1 MALTAKERL
10 EARKAEIAELDSA
23 HAEPRAERELQD
35 LDAIEKLREELGRSN
50 VAVVEVPFTPGL
62 PVLVAA
68 RCASDAEVKRYQDR
82 LREEKPDLAGAAREV
97 GALCRKYPDAETW
110 AKLIAARPIVS
121 VQVGTAA
128 LNLAAGKIRTAGKD

>member
-1 MALTAKERL
+1 MSLTAKERL
-10 EARKAEIAELDSA
+10 AARKAEIAETDDA
-23 HAEPRAERELQD
+23 DAEARAEQELVD
-35 LDAIEKLREELGRSN
+35 LEAIEKLREELGRSN

-68 RCASDAEVKRYQDR
+68 RCADSGEVKRFQDR
-82 LREEKPDLAGAAREV
+82 LREEKPDHAAAAREV

-110 AKLIAARPIVS
+110 AKLIAARPIVA

-128 LNLAAGKIRTAGKD
+128 LNLASGKIRASGKE